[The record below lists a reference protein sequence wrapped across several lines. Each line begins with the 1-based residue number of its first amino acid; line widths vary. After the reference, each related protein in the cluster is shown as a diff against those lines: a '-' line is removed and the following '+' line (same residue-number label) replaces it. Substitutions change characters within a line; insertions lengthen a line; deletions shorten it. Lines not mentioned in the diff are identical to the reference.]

1 MLNRILIDPQVLINQ
16 ESTLEGKV
24 LLAELDSRVLLDDIA
39 DASEPLSYRFSGG
52 TDSWQRPFLDLS
64 LTGSLQLKCQ
74 RCLKSLEF
82 TLKEQ
87 AHIVLFDDEATLDH
101 AMLEEEE
108 LEGILNSHEL
118 DLSSLIEDQIL
129 MAMPFAPM
137 HQTCDDSNLLDFNQD
152 KPNPFAVLA
161 GLKKSG

>member
-16 ESTLEGKV
+16 KSTLEGKV
-24 LLAELDSRVLLDDIA
+24 LFAELDSRILLDDIV

-52 TDSWQRPFLDLS
+52 TDARQRPFLDLS
-64 LTGSLQLKCQ
+64 LTGNLKLKCQ
-74 RCLKSLEF
+74 RCLKPLEF

-87 AHIVLFDDEATLDH
+87 AHIVLFDDEITLDR
-101 AMLEEEE
+101 AMLEDEE

-118 DLSSLIEDQIL
+118 DLSSLMEDQIL

-137 HQTCDDSNLLDFNQD
+137 HQTCDDSNLSDFNQD